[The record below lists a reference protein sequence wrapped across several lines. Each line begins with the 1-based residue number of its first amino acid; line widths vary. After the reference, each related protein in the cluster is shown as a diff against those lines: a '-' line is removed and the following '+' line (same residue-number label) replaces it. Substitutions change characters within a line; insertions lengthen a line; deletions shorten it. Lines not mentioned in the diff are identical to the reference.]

1 MAIGRQ
7 ELKLDELRS
16 LIKDVYVEQ
25 MSKEDFEISYN
36 DVTSMIDKI
45 GLQYA
50 VQTSSTDHLALFDS
64 VVLPYGTTV
73 EEYFIHDLEVKLFDP
88 ESTPFNKERAKVDV
102 AYHVE
107 QSAKKIELRVDR
119 LQAEKSFLGAPE
131 FSAFEVNLI
140 ARIQSTKNTYKYEAK
155 KRALTQML
163 LRNAEGVVE
172 NSATVTVQ
180 QIIEG
185 IGIVTNN
192 EDVYPHTVGNRMLF
206 GYIPPVTNEQSAREF
221 VKNVKKVVEV
231 MRFKSPNFNEL
242 GYLVEAKPSDLVLI
256 LKAGVL
262 PEVATELLAQAF
274 NKGELAYGV
283 QTLVVDSFGGNDT
296 SDDIA
301 ETLVGS
307 TFAVLIHRDKIKY
320 FETRNTTGIDRNF
333 NALNDTLTHH
343 FNETIMDIRALPMV
357 AFTSKEI

>member
-16 LIKDVYVEQ
+16 LIADVYVEQ

-107 QSAKKIELRVDR
+107 QIAKKIELRVDR

-131 FSAFEVNLI
+131 FSAFEANLI

-163 LRNAEGVVE
+163 LRNAEGVDE
-172 NSATVTVQ
+172 NQNTVTVQ
-180 QIIEG
+180 DIIDG
-185 IGIVTNN
+185 DNIVDEVAGTY
-192 EDVYPHTVGNRMLF
+192 EHTVGNRILF
-206 GYIPPVTNEQSAREF
+206 GYSPEVTDEQTARVF
-221 VKNVKKVVEV
+221 VKNVKKVVEA

-283 QTLVVDSFGGNDT
+283 QTLVVDSFGDHDNRENLTDT
-296 SDDIA
+296 VIEGA
-301 ETLVGS
+301 
-307 TFAVLIHRDKIKY
+307 FAILMHRDKIKY
-320 FETRNTTGIDRNF
+320 FETRNTTGVDRNF
-333 NALNDTLTHH
+333 NALNDTITHH

-357 AFTSKEI
+357 AFTTTEI